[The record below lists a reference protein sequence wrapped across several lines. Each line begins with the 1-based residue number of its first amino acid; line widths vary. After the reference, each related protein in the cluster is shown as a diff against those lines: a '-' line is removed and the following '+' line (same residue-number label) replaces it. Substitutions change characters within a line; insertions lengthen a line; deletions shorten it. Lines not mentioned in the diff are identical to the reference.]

1 MSEKEIIK
9 ARVDVKHPYLLM
21 MGLYLGAFIGM
32 FSETSLN
39 IALPSLMEVFGVDSS
54 IAQWLVVGYM
64 LIIALV
70 LPFASLLMKLY
81 PTRNLT
87 MFALG
92 IFMVGALL
100 SGFAPNFALLLI
112 GRLMQG
118 VGTGLILPMM
128 FAIVL
133 EVFPSNKIGQAMGVT
148 SLIIMFAPAIGPT
161 LSGIILGFASW
172 RILFLLFA
180 LILFIAILFTYKY
193 AVNPY
198 TLTKTKVDT
207 LSCISSCLGF
217 GGVVLGAGLTSMYGW
232 LSWQVLLSL
241 VIGVVSLI
249 VYCKCQ
255 LSMENPILNLR
266 AFQTKAFR
274 VGTILIML
282 NFGITLSAMYI
293 LPQYLQNGLSCS
305 VTMAGLLMLP
315 AGIVNALFSLSAGKF
330 YDKKGAQFLSK
341 LGLFLSVVGV
351 LLFLQTTKTSSFAYV
366 IMCHIIVMIGVPLA
380 MSPCQSYGLNALS
393 SDLSTDGSTIQ
404 NMMQQVFGAISTA
417 VSTSLLGIGKAA
429 YIGNNMQDAFVNGVH
444 YAFMFTL
451 VIALIGFVFSF
462 QIKENKK

>member
-1 MSEKEIIK
+1 MNEKENMK
-9 ARVDVKHPYLLM
+9 ARVDVKHPFLVM

-39 IALPSLMEVFGVDSS
+39 IALPQLMQFFHVDSS

-64 LIIALV
+64 LVIALV

-81 PTRNLT
+81 PARKLT
-87 MFALG
+87 IFALTV
-92 IFMVGALL
+92 FMLGALI
-100 SGFAPNFALLLI
+100 SSFAPNFALLLI

-133 EVFPSNKIGQAMGVT
+133 EVFPANKIGQAMGVT

-180 LILFIAILFTYKY
+180 IILFIGILFTYKF

-198 TLTKTKVDT
+198 TLTPTKIDT

-232 LSWQVLLSL
+232 LSWQVLVSL
-241 VIGVVSLI
+241 VVGIVSLI
-249 VYCKCQ
+249 VYCKRQ
-255 LSMENPILNLR
+255 LTMESPVLNLHT
-266 AFQTKAFR
+266 FKTPAFR
-274 VGTILIML
+274 TGTILIML

-293 LPQYLQNGLSCS
+293 LPQYLQNGLGCS
-305 VTMAGLLMLP
+305 VTTAGLLMLP
-315 AGIVNALFSLSAGKF
+315 AGVINALFSLSAGKF
-330 YDKKGAQFLSK
+330 YDKMGAKILSK

-351 LLFLQTTKTSSFAYV
+351 ILFLQTTKTTSFIYV
-366 IMCHIIVMIGVPLA
+366 ILCHIIVMIGVPLA
-380 MSPCQSYGLNALS
+380 MSPCQSYGLNALPAE
-393 SDLSTDGSTIQ
+393 LSTDGSTIQ

-429 YIGNNMQDAFVNGVH
+429 YIGNNTQDAFVNGVH
-444 YAFMFTL
+444 YAFVFTFA
-451 VIALIGFVFSF
+451 IALIGFICSF
-462 QIKENKK
+462 QIKESKK

>member
-1 MSEKEIIK
+1 MNEKELTK
-9 ARVDVKHPYLLM
+9 ARVDVKHPYLVM

-39 IALPSLMEVFGVDSS
+39 IALPELMQIFHVDSS

-64 LIIALV
+64 LVIALV

-81 PTRNLT
+81 PTRKLT
-87 MFALG
+87 LFALSV
-92 IFMVGALL
+92 FMLGALCSAL
-100 SGFAPNFALLLI
+100 APNFPLLLI

-133 EVFPSNKIGQAMGVT
+133 EVFPANKIGQAMGVT

-180 LILFIAILFTYKY
+180 IILLIAIVFTYKY

-198 TLTKTKVDT
+198 TLVKTKIDG

-217 GGVVLGAGLTSMYGW
+217 GGIVLGAGLASMYGW
-232 LSWQVLLSL
+232 ISTPVLLSL
-241 VIGVVSLI
+241 IVGILSLLI
-249 VYCKCQ
+249 YCRRQ
-255 LSMENPILNLR
+255 LKMEHPILNLN
-266 AFQTKAFR
+266 AFKTRSFCI
-274 VGTILIML
+274 GTLLIMF

-293 LPQYLQNGLSCS
+293 LPQYLQNGLGYS
-305 VTMAGLLMLP
+305 VTMAGILMLP
-315 AGIVNALFSLSAGKF
+315 GGIINALFSLSAGKF
-330 YDKKGAQFLSK
+330 YDKMGAKLLGKCGFFLS
-341 LGLFLSVVGV
+341 LVGV
-351 LLFLQTTKTSSFAYV
+351 ILFLQTTKSTSSLYV
-366 IMCHIIVMIGVPLA
+366 IVCHIIVMIGVPLA
-380 MSPCQSYGLNALS
+380 MSPCQSYGLNALPS
-393 SDLSTDGSTIQ
+393 NLSTDGSTIQ

-429 YIGNNMQDAFVNGVH
+429 YIGNNTQDAFVNGVH
-444 YAFMFTL
+444 YAFVFTL
-451 VIALIGFVFSF
+451 ILAFIGFVLSF
-462 QIKENKK
+462 KIKENKQ

>member
-1 MSEKEIIK
+1 MNEKDLTK
-9 ARVDVKHPYLLM
+9 ARVEVKHPYLVM

-39 IALPSLMEVFGVDSS
+39 IALSQLMQVFEVDTS

-81 PTRNLT
+81 PARKLT
-87 MFALG
+87 MFALA
-92 IFMVGALL
+92 IFMIGALL
-100 SGFAPNFALLLI
+100 SGCALNFALLLI

-118 VGTGLILPMM
+118 VGTGLVLPIM

-133 EVFPSNKIGQAMGVT
+133 EVFPANKIGQAMGVT

-180 LILFIAILFTYKY
+180 LILFIALLFTYKF
-193 AVNPY
+193 AIDPY
-198 TLTKTKVDT
+198 PQTKIKIDL
-207 LSCISSCLGF
+207 LSCVSSCLGF

-232 LSWQVLLSL
+232 LSWQVLVSL
-241 VIGVVSLI
+241 IVGVVSLV
-249 VYCKCQ
+249 VYCKRQ
-255 LSMENPILNLR
+255 LSMENPILNLN
-266 AFQTKAFR
+266 AFKTKAFCT
-274 VGTILIML
+274 GTVLIML

-293 LPQYLQNGLSCS
+293 LPQYLQNGLGCS
-305 VTMAGLLMLP
+305 VTTAGLLMLP
-315 AGIVNALFSLSAGKF
+315 GGIINALFSLSAGKF
-330 YDKKGAQFLSK
+330 YDRMGAKILSK
-341 LGLFLSVVGV
+341 LGLFLSVIGV
-351 LLFLQTTKTSSFAYV
+351 ILFLQITKTSSFVYV

-380 MSPCQSYGLNALS
+380 MSPCQSYGLNALPS
-393 SDLSTDGSTIQ
+393 NLSTDGSTIQ

-417 VSTSLLGIGKAA
+417 VSTSLLGMGKTA
-429 YIGNNMQDAFVNGVH
+429 YLGKSTQEAFVNGSH

-451 VIALIGFVFSF
+451 VIALIGFIFSF
-462 QIKENKK
+462 RIKENKK